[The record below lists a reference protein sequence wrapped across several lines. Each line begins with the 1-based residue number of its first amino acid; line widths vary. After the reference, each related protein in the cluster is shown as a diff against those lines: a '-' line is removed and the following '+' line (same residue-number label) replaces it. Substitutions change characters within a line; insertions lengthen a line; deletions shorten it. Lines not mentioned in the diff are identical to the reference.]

1 MRALPPRAAV
11 ERLLDLYL
19 SELEPFRCLF
29 NRVILRQQLDEF
41 WRGVEE
47 LGIDGQCLVWPG
59 EGASLVQDPFFA
71 AAKEP
76 SSSSLGTSTLI
87 FADMAKQG
95 LIAVVFALIY
105 VTLSSLH
112 YPRKIEMG
120 VFPASFT
127 EKDDE
132 RWCEQFHNLSRFHLV
147 LSDYLEHTTLWSIQA
162 LYLQTAY
169 YMDRRAIHHS
179 QVNLATIIRL
189 SVALGLNRLDS
200 AVEDA
205 RAMQQQATTKTHP
218 THTDASD
225 REEGGHGNVTSTSFG
240 VNISSFEDGNL
251 ALRELG
257 RKLWTSI
264 VSTDYI
270 MGAHMDCYYFI
281 HDNVNHTSPPSAIN
295 DEDIL
300 SVAAP
305 SMLLSRSLHLKVSE
319 NTFPACWLA
328 IARAGRLQVE
338 LENAKGSP
346 LPYKDILRVDREYNA
361 AIDALPDYY
370 KYSLQSRGTEFLP
383 RPIVIQRNAIH
394 EQVNFRLLRLHRL
407 HMGKG
412 FRDAQYLPSLNACFQ
427 GAKVIADA
435 RIELEGVVTH
445 SRKMIGYQ
453 IHLLH
458 AALVIHL
465 VLMFEVDQRKEEMQ
479 TGKQRGKGVYRLDS
493 MEDAVEQLQVAMHI
507 LKSHASPKDWPKG
520 FDKLEAFLQRV
531 KSEQSMPV
539 IPPQSPRIAA
549 ADILA
554 SIPSSTVNSEAATSM
569 NLFDPPLSE
578 GDSNLW
584 SSDFDPDMWSLN
596 ALFPDYATNSIDLV
610 DALERVVWS

>member
-1 MRALPPRAAV
+1 M
-11 ERLLDLYL
+11 DLYL

-29 NRVILRQQLDEF
+29 NRIILRQQLDEF
-41 WRGVEE
+41 WRGVDE

-59 EGASLVQDPFFA
+59 DKAAMVQDPFFA
-71 AAKEP
+71 AFKEP
-76 SSSSLGTSTLI
+76 SHSQETSSLI
-87 FADMAKQG
+87 FAGMAKQG
-95 LIAVVFALIY
+95 LISVVFALIY

-120 VFPASFT
+120 VFPTSFT
-127 EKDDE
+127 EKDAE
-132 RWCEQFHNLSRFHLV
+132 RWSEQFHDLSRLHLT

-162 LYLQTAY
+162 LYLQTSY

-200 AVEDA
+200 AVDDA
-205 RAMQQQATTKTHP
+205 KAMQKEASTKAKP
-218 THTDASD
+218 KHTD
-225 REEGGHGNVTSTSFG
+225 REEEGHGNVTSTSFG
-240 VNISSFEDGNL
+240 VNMSSFEEGDL

-264 VSTDYI
+264 VSTDFI
-270 MGAHMDCYYFI
+270 MGAHMDCYYTI
-281 HDNVNHTSPPSAIN
+281 HDNINHTSPPSAID
-295 DEDIL
+295 DEELL
-300 SVAAP
+300 SAAAS
-305 SMLLSRSLHLKVSE
+305 SMLLRRPLKLNMSE
-319 NTFPACWLA
+319 NAFPACWLA

-361 AIDALPDYY
+361 AIEAFPYYY
-370 KYSLQSRGTEFLP
+370 KYSPATKGTNSLP
-383 RPIVIQRNAIH
+383 RSIIIQRNALH

-412 FRDAQYLPSLNACFQ
+412 FRDVQYLPSLNACFQ
-427 GAKVIADA
+427 GARLIADA
-435 RIELEGVVTH
+435 RIELEEVVTH

-453 IHLLH
+453 IHLFH

-479 TGKQRGKGVYRLDS
+479 TGKQRDKGVYRLDS
-493 MEDAVEQLQVAMHI
+493 IENSVEQLEVAMHI

-531 KSEQSMPV
+531 KSEQSMLVMPL
-539 IPPQSPRIAA
+539 QSPRLAA

-554 SIPSSTVNSEAATSM
+554 SIPSSTLNPDATSM

-578 GDSNLW
+578 GYSTLW
-584 SSDFDPDMWSLN
+584 SSDLDPDLWSLN

-610 DALERVVWS
+610 DAFERVVWS